1 MKIKEFILVPKKSQ
15 DTTSCGTTYS
25 GQKAGS
31 TQDIVSQDLVPETID
46 GHIVEQPDHSAITE
60 GVSQILRRRAG
71 KGLSKGFRCTTGPR
85 KGRIVAKASTCFAKR
100 DPVKGLTKGF
110 RCTSGPRKGRIVAK
124 PSTCFAKR
132 DPVKGAKIKKKRQ
145 AKAKIAGKKLAITK
159 RSRPVSRR
167 LKNVQLKQKSS
178 GRKGGGTRKLQKSGG
193 GFLKSKSR

>member
-31 TQDIVSQDLVPETID
+31 TQDLVSQDLVPEMID
-46 GHIVEQPDHSAITE
+46 GHILEQEDHSAIAE
-60 GVSQILRRRAG
+60 GVSQMLRRNPG
-71 KGLSKGFRCTTGPR
+71 
-85 KGRIVAKASTCFAKR
+85 
-100 DPVKGLTKGF
+100 KGLTKGF
-110 RCTSGPRKGRIVAK
+110 RCTTGPKKGRIVAK

-178 GRKGGGTRKLQKSGG
+178 GRKGGGTTKLQKSGG

>member
-31 TQDIVSQDLVPETID
+31 TQDLVSQDLVPEMIG
-46 GHIVEQPDHSAITE
+46 GHILEQEDHSAIAE
-60 GVSQILRRRAG
+60 GVSQILRRNPG
-71 KGLSKGFRCTTGPR
+71 
-85 KGRIVAKASTCFAKR
+85 
-100 DPVKGLTKGF
+100 KGLTKGF
-110 RCTSGPRKGRIVAK
+110 RCTTGPRKGRIVAK

-193 GFLKSKSR
+193 AFLKSKSR

>member
-1 MKIKEFILVPKKSQ
+1 MKIDQILNVPKKSQ

-31 TQDIVSQDLVPETID
+31 TQDLVSQDLVPEMID
-46 GHIVEQPDHSAITE
+46 GHILEQEDHSAIAE
-60 GVSQILRRRAG
+60 GVSQILRRNPG
-71 KGLSKGFRCTTGPR
+71 
-85 KGRIVAKASTCFAKR
+85 
-100 DPVKGLTKGF
+100 KGLTKGF
-110 RCTSGPRKGRIVAK
+110 RCTTGPRKGRIVAK

-178 GRKGGGTRKLQKSGG
+178 GRKGGGTTKLQKSGG